1 MLFIHLEVS
10 SAVAN
15 TSVSQIL
22 LQVCSRRL
30 APLARVD
37 VQDGGAS
44 LQVGQREHQLPVKP
58 AKQESCLALVVRV
71 SGIHWMRAQAC
82 RLGSGNTS
90 SLSNLQCRKVF
101 WHLL

>member
-44 LQVGQREHQLPVKP
+44 LQVGQWEHQLPVKP

-82 RLGSGNTS
+82 RLGDGNTS
-90 SLSNLQCRKVF
+90 SLSNLQCRKVV